1 MALGGCAEA
10 AEAHPLW
17 PASQCSSRPPRE
29 DQIAFLLMLSYPVGA
44 RSGCCSW
51 VVWETALG
59 RDAQSLEGVSN
70 CVLWWHLMQMGWFF
84 IHLRQRLAKS
94 LLQWKSCC
102 SEHLS
107 KSLGGLLC
115 REVRLQSRFSYHVLR
130 LCMICGACIS
140 FSSVLSAVRLR
151 SLLSPCYDAD

>member
-1 MALGGCAEA
+1 MLKQLKPILCGQHPSAAPGHPERTRLHFCSCYHILWELDQAAVAGWSGRQLWAEM
-10 AEAHPLW
+10 
-17 PASQCSSRPPRE
+17 PR
-29 DQIAFLLMLSYPVGA
+29 G
-44 RSGCCSW
+44 
-51 VVWETALG
+51 
-59 RDAQSLEGVSN
+59 LEGVSN